1 MFSAALCD
9 HRFDAAFA
17 QSPTMRIGIVTT
29 IGIDDLGSLKWSTAR
44 AADRGNRGDVYMAL
58 RPSECQIIEY
68 YSSVSIIFQ
77 SRSNLTS
84 HRDATEP
91 IVWMIVQPSTWN
103 EQVKSCETMLFLAAS
118 GESVFNS
125 PQKTHYPTSTVVSR

>member
-1 MFSAALCD
+1 MFSAAPCD

-44 AADRGNRGDVYMAL
+44 AADRGIRGDVYMAL

-77 SRSNLTS
+77 S
-84 HRDATEP
+84 
-91 IVWMIVQPSTWN
+91 
-103 EQVKSCETMLFLAAS
+103 
-118 GESVFNS
+118 
-125 PQKTHYPTSTVVSR
+125 